1 MWWCKKKQ
9 EENIQKFRLLP
20 VFQKFLISFL
30 TFRRKNTV
38 LCSVMVK
45 NIYTRLCRE
54 IITILF
60 NVMIIYIA
68 LIQKG

>member
-1 MWWCKKKQ
+1 VVVQKKKQ

-38 LCSVMVK
+38 YDTFLFGDGEK
-45 NIYTRLCRE
+45 DIYTPFAGKL
-54 IITILF
+54 LQSF
-60 NVMIIYIA
+60 LM
-68 LIQKG
+68 L